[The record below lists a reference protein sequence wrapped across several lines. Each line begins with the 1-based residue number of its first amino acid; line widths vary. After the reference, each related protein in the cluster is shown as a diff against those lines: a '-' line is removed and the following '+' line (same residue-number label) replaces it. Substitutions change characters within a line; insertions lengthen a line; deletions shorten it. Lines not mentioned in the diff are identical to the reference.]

1 MSVPNQTPYNIYTA
15 NGLTT
20 VFAYEFY
27 LISASDI
34 QVTINGNEVTSGY
47 TVSGVGNT
55 GGGEVTFLTA
65 PANGSTVI
73 FERVTPT
80 YRLTDYQDN
89 GDLLAD
95 TVNKDFDR
103 LWMAIQRAFIYL
115 GVALTRPLFGGGPF
129 NANGYRIAN
138 LADPVDDQD
147 AATKKFVIENTRV
160 NLAKTLRVPESSVPV
175 LPSIIYRKNKI
186 LAFND
191 QGNPIAILPESG
203 SASDVLL
210 ELASSDGFKWV
221 GQFPSVGSLAA
232 TSGSHGDRVLVR
244 SYHEGGSEGGGQF
257 VYDDARGDEN
267 DGVTVFN
274 GWVRQ
279 IVNNTLTN
287 YDAGIIPFD
296 GSDATSRL
304 SALFNN
310 APDGTHL
317 YIIGHHQISGPVTI
331 KGKNALTFHSDY
343 GAISGYERRE
353 SWVWGAD
360 SDFEYGSGNLGILSF
375 FNCHKII
382 VDGLF
387 IDGAHLQR
395 PDSKEWGDCM
405 VRYEHCT
412 YMTIRNCKGD
422 GFGGWGIFGLYSDYA
437 DIHNNVISRVSRQS
451 GINAFACSS
460 YSKVYNNTL
469 NDVGLYGVEFETF
482 DSKADSV
489 TYGNQAYNN
498 EIRGAKFGLTVV
510 GNHNDALI
518 YSNKCYGC
526 QTGVFAIKYTGKN
539 IVIRDN
545 SSLDCMRGVQVNASK
560 NVLTLRNTLTVNEVP
575 AFVIDDQYNAVLDI
589 TADRMAFYSINS
601 VRAGY
606 QIQIRGVTYTVAS
619 SVQDPTRTDYQ
630 AQSGGLYLNTLTT
643 ALATDVEHCDN
654 VYVSVSSLGMTPYG
668 FGLNVERSSS
678 TVTDSSSNN
687 RFIGNLAA
695 GKVAAGCFTSSV
707 YTDVSAIKEWWI
719 DNQTSPSTDN
729 PYTCRWMRFNQGAN
743 AAINVQGAR
752 HDKLSSIFSSATNG
766 STLNIFGNRILQ
778 YGSNL
783 AVASGGQFPPHYY
796 ISESPF
802 AIVSIKVVLTNF
814 SSSEDVYLRINGTE
828 NMVKVADANA
838 SETAVVSYTSRKL
851 FFTLSTVGL
860 MYFRLATASNTA
872 KVSGY
877 SIEIEIM

>member
-65 PANGSTVI
+65 PANGATVI

-160 NLAKTLRVPESSVPV
+160 NLARTLRVPESSVPV

-257 VYDDARGDEN
+257 VYDDARADEN

-539 IVIRDN
+539 IVISDN
-545 SSLDCMRGVQVNASK
+545 SIVDSMRGVQVNASK

-575 AFVIDDQYNAVLDI
+575 AFIIDDQYNAVLDI

-643 ALATDVEHCDN
+643 ALAADVEHCDN
-654 VYVSVSSLGMTPYG
+654 VYVSTTSLGMTPYG
-668 FGLNVERSSS
+668 FGMNVERSSS
-678 TVTDSSSNN
+678 AIVDGSSNN
-687 RFIGNLAA
+687 RFISNLAA
-695 GKVAAGCFTSSV
+695 GKVAAGCFTNSV

-802 AIVSIKVVLTNF
+802 AIVSIKVVLTNY

-828 NMVKVADANA
+828 NMVKVADANT
-838 SETAVVSYTSRKL
+838 SETAVVSYTARKL

-872 KVSGY
+872 KVGSY
-877 SIEIEIM
+877 TIEIEIM

>member
-1 MSVPNQTPYNIYTA
+1 MAEVPLPTPTQVPVPSTDIRNA
-15 NGLTT
+15 
-20 VFAYEFY
+20 VFAGAKLDEEVTGTGEFY
-27 LISASDI
+27 TDRL
-34 QVTINGNEVTSGY
+34 
-47 TVSGVGNT
+47 GVKRLTNT
-55 GGGEVTFLTA
+55 GRNNQFNAAQQDRANQFQQFLLSF
-65 PANGSTVI
+65 GYV
-73 FERVTPT
+73 F
-80 YRLTDYQDN
+80 LGDYED
-89 GDLLAD
+89 
-95 TVNKDFDR
+95 
-103 LWMAIQRAFIYL
+103 
-115 GVALTRPLFGGGPF
+115 GPF
-129 NANGYRIAN
+129 QFSARNQYIRYNNQYYCLNAATDVGFTTTGT
-138 LADPVDDQD
+138 D
-147 AATKKFVIENTRV
+147 AASFANDVTHFV
-160 NLAKTLRVPESSVPV
+160 LMDGDTLRQNLGSGEGFKLIGQFSSV
-175 LPSIIYRKNKI
+175 
-186 LAFND
+186 A
-191 QGNPIAILPESG
+191 
-203 SASDVLL
+203 
-210 ELASSDGFKWV
+210 
-221 GQFPSVGSLAA
+221 SLAA

-539 IVIRDN
+539 IVISDN
-545 SSLDCMRGVQVNASK
+545 SIVDSMRGVQVNASK

-575 AFVIDDQYNAVLDI
+575 AFIIDDQYNAVLDI

-619 SVQDPTRTDYQ
+619 
-630 AQSGGLYLNTLTT
+630 
-643 ALATDVEHCDN
+643 
-654 VYVSVSSLGMTPYG
+654 
-668 FGLNVERSSS
+668 
-678 TVTDSSSNN
+678 
-687 RFIGNLAA
+687 
-695 GKVAAGCFTSSV
+695 
-707 YTDVSAIKEWWI
+707 
-719 DNQTSPSTDN
+719 
-729 PYTCRWMRFNQGAN
+729 
-743 AAINVQGAR
+743 
-752 HDKLSSIFSSATNG
+752 
-766 STLNIFGNRILQ
+766 
-778 YGSNL
+778 
-783 AVASGGQFPPHYY
+783 
-796 ISESPF
+796 
-802 AIVSIKVVLTNF
+802 
-814 SSSEDVYLRINGTE
+814 
-828 NMVKVADANA
+828 
-838 SETAVVSYTSRKL
+838 
-851 FFTLSTVGL
+851 
-860 MYFRLATASNTA
+860 
-872 KVSGY
+872 
-877 SIEIEIM
+877 